1 MVAYPGAL
9 GKPAVAPRPEIEP
22 SPTDLSRLSARMR
35 FLIERGSVG
44 AGGPYPS
51 RSEADFAMA
60 AAMFAKG
67 YSPEEVASL
76 LTDPPLGISGK
87 ALEEG
92 ANAANYVGCTV
103 LSAPRRSGSASR
115 GGSPSAADSLVGPVI
130 RLPVNAI
137 VPPVH
142 KVSPRSR
149 REGESRE
156 AGRVGQQR
164 RSQTLPRDG
173 IPGRGVPTRGVP
185 TRGVPTRGVPT
196 RGVPGALVFRTRI
209 GQAGPVARKVAPS
222 SRVQRS
228 TTAGRC
234 TRTPA
239 PTWPHGHPLAA
250 PAALARSLARGPK
263 HPGPTQCLPWACSG
277 PTLGLSR

>member
-22 SPTDLSRLSARMR
+22 SPTGLSRLSARMC

-156 AGRVGQQR
+156 GGRVGQQR
-164 RSQTLPRDG
+164 RSQTLRRDG
-173 IPGRGVPTRGVP
+173 IPG
-185 TRGVPTRGVPT
+185 RGVPT

-209 GQAGPVARKVAPS
+209 GQAGPVVRKVAPS
-222 SRVQRS
+222 SRVQWS
-228 TTAGRC
+228 PTAGRC

-263 HPGPTQCLPWACSG
+263 HPGPTLGLPWACSG